1 MIVRDSS
8 SISKVMYIF
17 PMCTLM
23 YLPQINLLT
32 FMPIDDQC
40 ELPFDLVLCDVAV
53 PDNFQ
58 NKWHWI
64 T

>member
-1 MIVRDSS
+1 
-8 SISKVMYIF
+8 
-17 PMCTLM
+17 MCTLM

-32 FMPIDDQC
+32 FMPINDQC

>member
-1 MIVRDSS
+1 
-8 SISKVMYIF
+8 
-17 PMCTLM
+17 MCTLM

-58 NKWHWI
+58 NK
-64 T
+64 